1 MLFGILNWTDVHP
14 RENRCFL
21 LFTCW
26 WKRCPGA
33 APITRHKLKGCHPAC
48 WQGRNRGGAVAVLSA
63 SRTSQATFPGMGFC
77 RLWGPKGARWG
88 SRGEISY
95 RRLFGWKQRDLASSQ
110 LMLRAALVLFAG
122 FLAGFLPGVGWWGC
136 PVPLQR
142 DPWSLLSLWLG
153 VKYLLDDN
161 RVSLNLPCPWVLLL
175 QLFTGQG
182 RSFGF

>member
-1 MLFGILNWTDVHP
+1 M
-14 RENRCFL
+14 
-21 LFTCW
+21 
-26 WKRCPGA
+26 PGCSSDNKA
-33 APITRHKLKGCHPAC
+33 QTERMPSRVLAGKESR
-48 WQGRNRGGAVAVLSA
+48 RAVAVLWA
-63 SRTSQATFPGMGFC
+63 SRISQATFPGMG
-77 RLWGPKGARWG
+77 PKGAGWG
-88 SRGEISY
+88 SGGEISY
-95 RRLFGWKQRDLASSQ
+95 RRLFGWKQHDLASSQ

-122 FLAGFLPGVGWWGC
+122 FLAGFLPGVEWWGC

-142 DPWSLLSLWLG
+142 DPWSLLSLWLE